1 MNRYQCLRAFRS
13 GGRTYRPGDVVD
25 GRRFMEARLHVRK
38 GRLAPIVEEPQPPEP
53 QPPEPQPAVIDLTI
67 LDGKAV
73 DAASAVRRAT
83 SREAL
88 WKLEEAETA
97 GGNRL
102 TVLNAIERRLEELG
116 AEE

>member
-38 GRLAPIVEEPQPPEP
+38 GRLAPIVEEP